1 MNVETLSKISLFGFA
16 VAGLVCAGYSLA
28 ALASNSPDPFAP
40 WLPAVS
46 GVAAAA
52 IIWVSALSAG
62 DSKADAAFD
71 EFYKI
76 EWRKAVGF
84 AYWFA
89 ILLYPIFAVL
99 MALGWVSSPTA
110 FASMG
115 TASGAAPLLAFCFI
129 TLRS

>member
-1 MNVETLSKISLFGFA
+1 MNVETLSKIRLFGFA

-62 DSKADAAFD
+62 
-71 EFYKI
+71 
-76 EWRKAVGF
+76 F